1 MQDKTSVKQIIQEMT
16 NGNMPAIV
24 TAVVTDMS
32 PLEMTLVEDRKIV
45 LTEKT
50 LIIPP
55 ARRWRMDLDVEYY
68 LLSFNQQHVYYVLDR
83 AKEYE
88 KDG

>member
-1 MQDKTSVKQIIQEMT
+1 MRDKTSIKQIIQKMT
-16 NGNMPAIV
+16 SGNLPDIV
-24 TAVVTDMS
+24 IAVVTDMN

-45 LTEKT
+45 LTEKS
-50 LIIPP
+50 LIVPP

-83 AKEYE
+83 VKEYE

>member
-1 MQDKTSVKQIIQEMT
+1 MQEKTSVKQIIQEMT
-16 NGNMPAIV
+16 GEGMPDIV

-45 LTEKT
+45 LTEKS
-50 LIIPP
+50 LIVPP
-55 ARRWRMDLDVEYY
+55 ARRWRMDIDVEYY

-83 AKEYE
+83 VKEYE
-88 KDG
+88 ADG